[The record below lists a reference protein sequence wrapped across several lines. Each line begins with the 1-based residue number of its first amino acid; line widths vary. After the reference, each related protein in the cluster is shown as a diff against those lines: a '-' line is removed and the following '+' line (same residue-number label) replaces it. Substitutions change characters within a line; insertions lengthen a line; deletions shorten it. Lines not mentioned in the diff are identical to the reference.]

1 MTNWKEKLLSAVE
14 NEVLIKAVAQAIPTY
29 TMSYFKLP
37 NNICDDL
44 TSMISQLWWEQRK
57 DKMAW
62 VSWEKMC
69 QPKEKGGMG
78 FRDLKGFN
86 KALLAKQG
94 WRLQTNTQS
103 LFSRVFKEK
112 YFLDCEFINATLG
125 KHLSFAW
132 KSIMSAQA
140 LVKKGRR

>member
-1 MTNWKEKLLSAVE
+1 MAHKLTDWKENLLSAIE
-14 NEVLIKAVAQAIPTY
+14 KEVLIKAVAQAIPTY

-44 TSMISQLWWEQRK
+44 TSMIRQLWWEQRK

-62 VSWEKMC
+62 VSWKKMC

-94 WRLQTNTQS
+94 
-103 LFSRVFKEK
+103 
-112 YFLDCEFINATLG
+112 
-125 KHLSFAW
+125 
-132 KSIMSAQA
+132 
-140 LVKKGRR
+140 

>member
-1 MTNWKEKLLSAVE
+1 MAHKLTDWKEKLLSTVE
-14 NEVLIKAVAQAIPTY
+14 KEVLIKAVAQAIPTY
-29 TMSYFKLP
+29 TMSYFKLL

-44 TSMISQLWWEQRK
+44 TSMIRQLWWEQRK

-94 WRLQTNTQS
+94 
-103 LFSRVFKEK
+103 
-112 YFLDCEFINATLG
+112 
-125 KHLSFAW
+125 
-132 KSIMSAQA
+132 
-140 LVKKGRR
+140 

>member
-1 MTNWKEKLLSAVE
+1 MTDWKEKLLSAVE
-14 NEVLIKAVAQAIPTY
+14 KELLIKAVAQAIPTY
-29 TMSYFKLP
+29 TMSYFKLL

-44 TSMISQLWWEQRK
+44 TSMIRQLWWKQRK

-69 QPKEKGGMG
+69 PLKEKGGMG

-94 WRLQTNTQS
+94 
-103 LFSRVFKEK
+103 
-112 YFLDCEFINATLG
+112 
-125 KHLSFAW
+125 
-132 KSIMSAQA
+132 
-140 LVKKGRR
+140 